1 MSNANRNDLAT
12 TKEMPAMTMS
22 ELITGER
29 REALYVK
36 ATISAEMTVA
46 ENCSIVADF
55 ARQLDARTRRQY
67 LETLRALCDWELTYN
82 A

>member
-1 MSNANRNDLAT
+1 MSNANRNELAT
-12 TKEMPAMTMS
+12 TKEMPAMTMA

-29 REALYVK
+29 HEAAPK
-36 ATISAEMTVA
+36 ATLTAEMTVA
-46 ENCSIVADF
+46 ENCSVVADF

-67 LETLRALCDWELTYN
+67 LETLRALCDWELTYG